1 MTAVRKIT
9 VLNLENSKSFEVA
22 AAAGTYIRPLAF
34 MEDDFIYGEADDSDV
49 YTDSAGNVQFPMN
62 HIYIV
67 DTDDEEHGVLKDYH
81 KDGYYV
87 ASVEVVDY
95 TIYLNR
101 EQYNGMAYVP
111 AEQDTIMNREGDFA
125 EVVSIHSTVTERK
138 QTQLQLQ
145 LLQEEEISS
154 DRLLTPETDCIGVTE
169 KCESERAGRD
179 RLLLCLFCRKS
190 SAGNR

>member
-1 MTAVRKIT
+1 
-9 VLNLENSKSFEVA
+9 
-22 AAAGTYIRPLAF
+22 

-111 AEQDTIMNREGDFA
+111 AEQDTIMNREGDSA

-138 QTQLQLQ
+138 QTQLQL
-145 LLQEEEISS
+145 
-154 DRLLTPETDCIGVTE
+154 
-169 KCESERAGRD
+169 
-179 RLLLCLFCRKS
+179 
-190 SAGNR
+190 

>member
-1 MTAVRKIT
+1 MEVLKSELGQLMYENESGMFYIMLGGTLYEINLSNTKEKELVSGFNTGSYAVSESNQFIAYITDGNSDSGSKIK
-9 VLNLENSKSFEVA
+9 VLNLEDSSSFEVT

-34 MEDDFIYGEADDSDV
+34 MGDDFIYGEANDSDV

-67 DTDDEEHGVLKDYH
+67 DTNDKEHGVLKDYH

-101 EQYNGMAYVP
+101 
-111 AEQDTIMNREGDFA
+111 
-125 EVVSIHSTVTERK
+125 
-138 QTQLQLQ
+138 
-145 LLQEEEISS
+145 
-154 DRLLTPETDCIGVTE
+154 
-169 KCESERAGRD
+169 
-179 RLLLCLFCRKS
+179 
-190 SAGNR
+190 